1 VNGPE
6 QQIHS
11 GSAIR
16 RGSIATLKRSVV
28 AGCIAAII
36 SGCASSPDND
46 ILSPYTEPGRS
57 NYLDCPGITER
68 LTKAADRERQLAQLM
83 TPSEAADGVLVNAIA
98 YQGEYNTVRANLR
111 SLRAAAEAKKCP
123 PQ

>member
-1 VNGPE
+1 M
-6 QQIHS
+6 
-11 GSAIR
+11 
-16 RGSIATLKRSVV
+16 
-28 AGCIAAII
+28 

-46 ILSPYTEPGRS
+46 ILSPYAEPGRY

-83 TPSEAADGVLVNAIA
+83 TRASEAADGALVNAIA
-98 YQGEYNTVRANLR
+98 YQDEYNTVRANLR

-123 PQ
+123 SQ